1 MPILDTSGNTARKKR
16 EKMFVKEMTKSEAL
30 KTVCVSSDSTLTVS
44 KCWCADC
51 KEIRKTLRGLDG
63 SKVIALITA

>member
-1 MPILDTSGNTARKKR
+1 
-16 EKMFVKEMTKSEAL
+16 MFVKEMTKTEAL
-30 KTVCVSSDSTLTVS
+30 KTVCISSDSALTVS

-51 KEIRKTLRGLDG
+51 KEIRKALRGLDG